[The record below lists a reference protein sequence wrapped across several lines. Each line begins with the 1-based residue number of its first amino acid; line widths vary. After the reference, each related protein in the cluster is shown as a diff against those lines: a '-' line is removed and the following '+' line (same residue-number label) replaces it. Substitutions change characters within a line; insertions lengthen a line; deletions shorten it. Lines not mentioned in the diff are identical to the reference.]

1 MEYRYKWEFADNKDF
16 IYDNGKIREI
26 NIDADLTNIVSCHA
40 VIMSNN
46 KVIADINDPSISKS
60 KNNSYRNFIETLSLT
75 IKQKVTELI
84 MKS

>member
-46 KVIADINDPSISKS
+46 KVIADIND
-60 KNNSYRNFIETLSLT
+60 
-75 IKQKVTELI
+75 VV
-84 MKS
+84 